1 MSDEFIRY
9 PMLEMFYQQYLTS
22 EHSADFIQSVSSSYT
37 VGSLER
43 LARHGQCL
51 SRRAAVL
58 AIGFL
63 GDFSC
68 NETLGRALVDDDRCV
83 RMLADHGVREIWPR
97 QGTPAQ
103 QSGVTQL
110 YRLNAVNRTEDAI
123 DLASSLIC
131 ENHELGEA
139 WNQRAIAFCAEG
151 DFRGAIEDCKESLNC
166 NRFHFPA
173 AMGIGHCC
181 LQLDDPVSALEGFRL
196 ALRINPDLE
205 GVRSQIHHLERT
217 LEDI

>member
-1 MSDEFIRY
+1 M
-9 PMLEMFYQQYLTS
+9 
-22 EHSADFIQSVSSSYT
+22 
-37 VGSLER
+37 
-43 LARHGQCL
+43 
-51 SRRAAVL
+51 L

-68 NETLGRALVDDDRCV
+68 NETLGRSLVDDDRCV
-83 RMLADHGVREIWPR
+83 RMLADHGMREIWPR

-103 QSGVTQL
+103 EAGVRRL
-110 YRLNAVNRTEDAI
+110 YRLNGIHRNEEVI
-123 DLASSLIC
+123 DLATSLIR
-131 ENHELGEA
+131 ENPDLGEA

-151 DFRGAIEDCKESLNC
+151 DFRGAAEDCKESLNC

-173 AMGIGHCC
+173 AMGLGHCC
-181 LQLDDPVSALEGFRL
+181 LQLDEPASALEGFRL

-205 GVRSQIHHLERT
+205 GVRNHVHHLERT

>member
-9 PMLEMFYQQYLTS
+9 PKLEIFYQRYLAS
-22 EHSADFIQSVSSSYT
+22 EHTADFIQSVSTSYSI
-37 VGSLER
+37 GALER
-43 LARHGQCL
+43 LARYGQCM

-83 RMLADHGVREIWPR
+83 RMLADHGMREIWPR
-97 QGTPAQ
+97 QGSPAQ
-103 QSGVTQL
+103 QSGLKKL
-110 YRLNAVNRTEDAI
+110 YRLNATDRTEEAI
-123 DLASSLIC
+123 DLASNLIY
-131 ENHELGEA
+131 ENQDLGEA

-151 DFRGAIEDCKESLNC
+151 DFYGAIEDCKESLNC

-173 AMGIGHCC
+173 AMGLAHCC
-181 LQLDDPVSALEGFRL
+181 LQLNDSVGALESFRL
-196 ALRINPDLE
+196 ALKINPDLE
-205 GVRSQIHHLERT
+205 GVRNQVRHMERSMK
-217 LEDI
+217 DI

>member
-1 MSDEFIRY
+1 MSDDFIRY
-9 PMLEMFYQQYLTS
+9 PMLEIFYQQYLAS
-22 EHSADFIQSVSSSYT
+22 EHTADFIQSVSSCYS
-37 VGSLER
+37 VGTLER
-43 LARHGQCL
+43 LARYGQCM
-51 SRRAAVL
+51 SRRASVL

-83 RMLADHGVREIWPR
+83 RMLADNGMRDIWPR

-103 QSGVTQL
+103 QNGLRRL
-110 YRLNAVNRTEDAI
+110 YRLNATDRTEEAI
-123 DLASSLIC
+123 ELASSLIF

-151 DFRGAIEDCKESLNC
+151 DFLSAIEDCKESLNC

-173 AMGIGHCC
+173 AMGLAHCC
-181 LQLDDPVSALEGFRL
+181 LQMDDSMSALEGFRL

-205 GVRSQIHHLERT
+205 GVRNQIRHLERS